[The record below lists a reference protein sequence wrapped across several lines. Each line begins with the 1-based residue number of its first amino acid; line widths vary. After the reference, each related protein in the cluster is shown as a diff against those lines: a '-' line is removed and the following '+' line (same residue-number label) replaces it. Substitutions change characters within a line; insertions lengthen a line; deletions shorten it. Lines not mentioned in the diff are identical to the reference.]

1 MQNKNNKKEVMQN
14 QNKKNKQEEKHQ
26 KLINDLGSKL
36 DIVFEKWKA
45 KGLIGG
51 QK

>member
-1 MQNKNNKKEVMQN
+1 MQNQNNKKEVMQN

-36 DIVFEKWKA
+36 DTVLKKWKE
-45 KGLIGG
+45 KGLI
-51 QK
+51 K